1 MHHIDSL
8 FEFLSNSLNN
18 SEKEYLA
25 SKLNSDLSLDLK
37 LVKSEPEQI
46 IHSMD
51 KDDYS
56 APKEEFL
63 TQSKRVIKYQ
73 VIKRKLLV
81 QKPKTHQKLE
91 NAIKQI
97 GQADGGF
104 SDATVKNII
113 FELTG
118 DKILIIAD
126 NELVN
131 WLK

>member
-8 FEFLSNSLNN
+8 FEFLSNSLNDP
-18 SEKEYLA
+18 EKEYLA
-25 SKLNSDLSLDLK
+25 SKLNADLSLDLK
-37 LVKSEPEQI
+37 LVKSEPEKI
-46 IHSMD
+46 IHSME
-51 KDDYS
+51 KDAYS
-56 APKEEFL
+56 APNEEFL
-63 TQSKRVIKYQ
+63 TQTKRVIKYQ

-104 SDATVKNII
+104 SDVAVKNII
-113 FELTG
+113 SELTG
-118 DKILIIAD
+118 DKILIIVD